1 MRIPKELPLVALIVA
16 LGGFLAWTQG
26 ERGEMAVEAG
36 VSRALAD
43 EALDSATVW
52 RERLAAAKSQDS
64 VRMVAMEDSLE
75 ASREASRAARETA
88 DEARKTAAVAS
99 FDLRMT
105 LDSAQTVL
113 LDSIEVAHVVELTA
127 ITTERDEAERRASLW
142 KSSDESARGL
152 VTLAEAEN
160 ERQRVAIER
169 LLAADAAKDAMIR
182 SANRKKVGWQI
193 GAGTLVALGLA
204 NQLGLFQ

>member
-1 MRIPKELPLVALIVA
+1 
-16 LGGFLAWTQG
+16 
-26 ERGEMAVEAG
+26 
-36 VSRALAD
+36 
-43 EALDSATVW
+43 
-52 RERLAAAKSQDS
+52 
-64 VRMVAMEDSLE
+64 
-75 ASREASRAARETA
+75 
-88 DEARKTAAVAS
+88 
-99 FDLRMT
+99 MT

-113 LDSIEVAHVVELTA
+113 LDSIEVAHVVELAA

-152 VTLAEAEN
+152 LTLAEAEN
-160 ERQRVAIER
+160 ERQGVAIER